1 MYRNGNFGFVETFIY
16 RDWFNGQPSMIE
28 SMQSTDVGIKLPVGY
43 IRDKAFV
50 GTFPCAVSNIDL

>member
-1 MYRNGNFGFVETFIY
+1 MEILDLLKHLFIETGSM
-16 RDWFNGQPSMIE
+16 FNGQPSGIE